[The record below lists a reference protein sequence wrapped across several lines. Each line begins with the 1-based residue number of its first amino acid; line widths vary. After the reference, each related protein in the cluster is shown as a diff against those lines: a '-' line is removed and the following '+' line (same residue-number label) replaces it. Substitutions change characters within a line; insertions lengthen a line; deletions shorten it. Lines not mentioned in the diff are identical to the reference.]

1 MKTMVGMILVLIG
14 MGLMLQGCLLLA
26 AGAGAGAGVA
36 TVAYVKGEL
45 KTTYAASL
53 DRAWDAT
60 LSALKD
66 LQINVRSSKKDATEG
81 NIEASKADGTKVKI
95 ALEPAGPDTT
105 SVRIRVGTFGD
116 EEASKVINRKIA
128 SSLGVKSE

>member
-53 DRAWDAT
+53 DRA
-60 LSALKD
+60 
-66 LQINVRSSKKDATEG
+66 
-81 NIEASKADGTKVKI
+81 
-95 ALEPAGPDTT
+95 
-105 SVRIRVGTFGD
+105 
-116 EEASKVINRKIA
+116 
-128 SSLGVKSE
+128 